1 MKEIYNRLLRLALTV
16 GLTER
21 EAFVDKVSE
30 VIARKTSAD
39 PRYGERL
46 AEGVLAAVEALRD
59 ELLLRQAFARS
70 SQRESGREERPAEY
84 GELIDRIDRLNRT
97 LEELDRF
104 FGSQPDLLGEF
115 VRYAARQGVAPKPAE
130 IERSKEVMLA
140 QIKAYVGRNT
150 PLEDNAFYHNI
161 QSIDNVVKQALEVL
175 SAPRPDNE
183 LHVRDTVARTEPS
196 L

>member
-1 MKEIYNRLLRLALTV
+1 VVA
-16 GLTER
+16 GLPAG

-84 GELIDRIDRLNRT
+84 GELIDRIDRILAGA
-97 LEELDRF
+97 EELL
-104 FGSQPDLLGEF
+104 PLLSERERLRVENQLSLWNKAKGV
-115 VRYAARQGVAPKPAE
+115 VRQSRQD
-130 IERSKEVMLA
+130 A
-140 QIKAYVGRNT
+140 QT
-150 PLEDNAFYHNI
+150 
-161 QSIDNVVKQALEVL
+161 QS
-175 SAPRPDNE
+175 
-183 LHVRDTVARTEPS
+183 DTEEPM
-196 L
+196 

>member
-84 GELIDRIDRLNRT
+84 GELIDPDR
-97 LEELDRF
+97 
-104 FGSQPDLLGEF
+104 
-115 VRYAARQGVAPKPAE
+115 PAE
-130 IERSKEVMLA
+130 PDARGTGPNPEREK
-140 QIKAYVGRNT
+140 
-150 PLEDNAFYHNI
+150 P
-161 QSIDNVVKQALEVL
+161 
-175 SAPRPDNE
+175 
-183 LHVRDTVARTEPS
+183 
-196 L
+196 

>member
-84 GELIDRIDRLNRT
+84 RELIDRIDRLNRT
-97 LEELDRF
+97 LEANGVGGIVESVRGKRRIVPELVSCDLF
-104 FGSQPDLLGEF
+104 DHLSGSADAGADFRGSYLKN
-115 VRYAARQGVAPKPAE
+115 YSWAE
-130 IERSKEVMLA
+130 GTLAELMQNYYRS
-140 QIKAYVGRNT
+140 
-150 PLEDNAFYHNI
+150 
-161 QSIDNVVKQALEVL
+161 
-175 SAPRPDNE
+175 
-183 LHVRDTVARTEPS
+183 
-196 L
+196 

>member
-39 PRYGERL
+39 PRYGER
-46 AEGVLAAVEALRD
+46 LAAVEALRD

-97 LEELDRF
+97 LEELNRT
-104 FGSQPDLLGEF
+104 LNE
-115 VRYAARQGVAPKPAE
+115 RKP
-130 IERSKEVMLA
+130 
-140 QIKAYVGRNT
+140 
-150 PLEDNAFYHNI
+150 
-161 QSIDNVVKQALEVL
+161 
-175 SAPRPDNE
+175 
-183 LHVRDTVARTEPS
+183 
-196 L
+196 

>member
-70 SQRESGREERPAEY
+70 SQRESGREE
-84 GELIDRIDRLNRT
+84 LIDRIDRLNRT
-97 LEELDRF
+97 LEELNRT
-104 FGSQPDLLGEF
+104 LNEK
-115 VRYAARQGVAPKPAE
+115 KP
-130 IERSKEVMLA
+130 
-140 QIKAYVGRNT
+140 
-150 PLEDNAFYHNI
+150 
-161 QSIDNVVKQALEVL
+161 
-175 SAPRPDNE
+175 
-183 LHVRDTVARTEPS
+183 
-196 L
+196 

>member
-59 ELLLRQAFARS
+59 ELLLRRRSHVPPNGNPAGKSARPNT
-70 SQRESGREERPAEY
+70 ES
-84 GELIDRIDRLNRT
+84 
-97 LEELDRF
+97 
-104 FGSQPDLLGEF
+104 
-115 VRYAARQGVAPKPAE
+115 
-130 IERSKEVMLA
+130 
-140 QIKAYVGRNT
+140 
-150 PLEDNAFYHNI
+150 
-161 QSIDNVVKQALEVL
+161 
-175 SAPRPDNE
+175 
-183 LHVRDTVARTEPS
+183 
-196 L
+196 

>member
-84 GELIDRIDRLNRT
+84 RELIARIDRLNRT
-97 LEELDRF
+97 LEELNRT
-104 FGSQPDLLGEF
+104 LNEK
-115 VRYAARQGVAPKPAE
+115 KP
-130 IERSKEVMLA
+130 
-140 QIKAYVGRNT
+140 
-150 PLEDNAFYHNI
+150 
-161 QSIDNVVKQALEVL
+161 
-175 SAPRPDNE
+175 
-183 LHVRDTVARTEPS
+183 
-196 L
+196 

>member
-30 VIARKTSAD
+30 VIARKTSA
-39 PRYGERL
+39 
-46 AEGVLAAVEALRD
+46 

-97 LEELDRF
+97 LEELNRT
-104 FGSQPDLLGEF
+104 LNEK
-115 VRYAARQGVAPKPAE
+115 KP
-130 IERSKEVMLA
+130 
-140 QIKAYVGRNT
+140 
-150 PLEDNAFYHNI
+150 
-161 QSIDNVVKQALEVL
+161 
-175 SAPRPDNE
+175 
-183 LHVRDTVARTEPS
+183 
-196 L
+196 

>member
-46 AEGVLAAVEALRD
+46 AE
-59 ELLLRQAFARS
+59 LLLRQAFARS

-97 LEELDRF
+97 LEELNRT
-104 FGSQPDLLGEF
+104 LNE
-115 VRYAARQGVAPKPAE
+115 RKP
-130 IERSKEVMLA
+130 
-140 QIKAYVGRNT
+140 
-150 PLEDNAFYHNI
+150 
-161 QSIDNVVKQALEVL
+161 
-175 SAPRPDNE
+175 
-183 LHVRDTVARTEPS
+183 
-196 L
+196 

>member
-1 MKEIYNRLLRLALTV
+1 MKEIYNRLMRLALTV

-84 GELIDRIDRLNRT
+84 GELIDRIDRLNRS
-97 LEELDRF
+97 LEELNRT
-104 FGSQPDLLGEF
+104 LNE
-115 VRYAARQGVAPKPAE
+115 RKP
-130 IERSKEVMLA
+130 
-140 QIKAYVGRNT
+140 
-150 PLEDNAFYHNI
+150 
-161 QSIDNVVKQALEVL
+161 
-175 SAPRPDNE
+175 
-183 LHVRDTVARTEPS
+183 
-196 L
+196 

>member
-30 VIARKTSAD
+30 VIASAD

-70 SQRESGREERPAEY
+70 SQRESGREKRPAEY

-97 LEELDRF
+97 LEELNRT
-104 FGSQPDLLGEF
+104 LNE
-115 VRYAARQGVAPKPAE
+115 RKP
-130 IERSKEVMLA
+130 
-140 QIKAYVGRNT
+140 
-150 PLEDNAFYHNI
+150 
-161 QSIDNVVKQALEVL
+161 
-175 SAPRPDNE
+175 
-183 LHVRDTVARTEPS
+183 
-196 L
+196 

>member
-30 VIARKTSAD
+30 VIARKTSD

-97 LEELDRF
+97 LEELNRT
-104 FGSQPDLLGEF
+104 LNEK
-115 VRYAARQGVAPKPAE
+115 KP
-130 IERSKEVMLA
+130 
-140 QIKAYVGRNT
+140 
-150 PLEDNAFYHNI
+150 
-161 QSIDNVVKQALEVL
+161 
-175 SAPRPDNE
+175 
-183 LHVRDTVARTEPS
+183 
-196 L
+196 

>member
-39 PRYGERL
+39 PRS
-46 AEGVLAAVEALRD
+46 GVLAAVEALRD

-97 LEELDRF
+97 LEELNRT
-104 FGSQPDLLGEF
+104 LNEK
-115 VRYAARQGVAPKPAE
+115 KP
-130 IERSKEVMLA
+130 
-140 QIKAYVGRNT
+140 
-150 PLEDNAFYHNI
+150 
-161 QSIDNVVKQALEVL
+161 
-175 SAPRPDNE
+175 
-183 LHVRDTVARTEPS
+183 
-196 L
+196 